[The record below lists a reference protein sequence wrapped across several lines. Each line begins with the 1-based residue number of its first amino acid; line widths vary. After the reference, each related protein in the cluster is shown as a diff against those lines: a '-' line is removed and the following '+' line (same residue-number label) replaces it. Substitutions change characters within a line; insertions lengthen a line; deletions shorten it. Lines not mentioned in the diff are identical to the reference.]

1 MGEYDQYRA
10 VGACYYR
17 GELAFAPG
25 QPIPASHPRL
35 SRWLSD
41 GLAVSTGATTTR
53 AVTARA
59 LLSLRTRAG
68 KVGHVDVPAAPS
80 FDVAAW
86 STGAAVAAAAAPVAK
101 PSGTVAGDLLLAVHT
116 CDPNGNLAGMT
127 APDGSW
133 SPAGTG
139 GSSPS
144 GFGKVWTKVA
154 GSSEPDGYTF
164 NGPAGGASGVEG
176 VAGIVTGRALA
187 DLRPR
192 LAFVPDYLIG
202 NHGLEGVPGALS
214 ASAAVDVPARVA
226 RWKAQ
231 LEPELAALDPGI
243 YIEDKHFSLSLHYL
257 HARDPAQAAR
267 ALRERIAAMSP
278 PPRVIGG
285 KCLLNVLPADVGDK
299 GSAVRALLASAGIA
313 QALYVGDDQTDEDV
327 FRLSQPGLF
336 TVHVGHD
343 DDSAARWRLHEQ
355 RDVERLLDWLLAAMP
370 AGHRDPASTTVTRG
384 GQQ

>member
-1 MGEYDQYRA
+1 MTDVFSPEGLQALRA
-10 VGACYYR
+10 
-17 GELAFAPG
+17 FIT
-25 QPIPASHPRL
+25 QPL
-35 SRWLSD
+35 LCLFDFD
-41 GLAVSTGATTTR
+41 GTLVPLVADPDAV
-53 AVTARA
+53 
-59 LLSLRTRAG
+59 LM
-68 KVGHVDVPAAPS
+68 
-80 FDVAAW
+80 
-86 STGAAVAAAAAPVAK
+86 APVTLGRLRAMQQRV
-101 PSGTVAGDLLLAVHT
+101 PV
-116 CDPNGNLAGMT
+116 
-127 APDGSW
+127 
-133 SPAGTG
+133 
-139 GSSPS
+139 
-144 GFGKVWTKVA
+144 
-154 GSSEPDGYTF
+154 
-164 NGPAGGASGVEG
+164 
-176 VAGIVTGRALA
+176 GIVTGRALQ

-192 LAFVPDYLIG
+192 LGFAPDYLIG

-267 ALRERIAAMSP
+267 ALRERIAALSP